1 MNRLF
6 KSSRRLINLES
17 YASPVYNISSPSKYV
32 LHVEINRPEAK
43 NAMNNEVWMGLQK
56 IMDTADKDPKVRAI
70 LFSSVAEDDKPVFSA
85 GIDIGELSVELMK
98 CMQEDDGARRFFKV
112 RDMIKRYQEPITSIE
127 SCKKPVVAAVSGA
140 AVGGAIDLL
149 SACDIRYCDKNAWFS
164 IKEVDVGLAA
174 DVGTLQRITKI
185 CGNESTTRELAFTGR
200 KFDSQEA
207 FEIGFVS
214 SVADTREIMMDR
226 CLEVCKTIA
235 QKSPV
240 AVQGTKVAMNYA
252 RDHSIAD
259 GLEQIA
265 TWNGGCLL
273 TEDLMKSAMAM
284 KERKGPE
291 DVDYSD
297 L

>member
-1 MNRLF
+1 M
-6 KSSRRLINLES
+6 
-17 YASPVYNISSPSKYV
+17 
-32 LHVEINRPEAK
+32 
-43 NAMNNEVWMGLQK
+43 
-56 IMDTADKDPKVRAI
+56 
-70 LFSSVAEDDKPVFSA
+70 
-85 GIDIGELSVELMK
+85 
-98 CMQEDDGARRFFKV
+98 C
-112 RDMIKRYQEPITSIE
+112 
-127 SCKKPVVAAVSGA
+127 
-140 AVGGAIDLL
+140 IDLL
-149 SACDIRYCDKNAWFS
+149 SACDIRYCDKDAWFS

-214 SVADTREIMMDR
+214 SVADNREILMDR

-252 RDHSIAD
+252 RDHSIAE

-265 TWNGGCLL
+265 TWNGATLL

-291 DVDYSD
+291 DCDYAD